1 MADGPLVSI
10 VDDDESVRE
19 SLPDLL
25 KAFGFSVQAFSSA
38 EAFLA
43 SEWPAQTKCLVLDMA
58 MPGMTGPELHREL
71 IRRRAGIPVVFIT
84 AHASEAVRPGV
95 IDKSAVACLIK
106 PFKPADL
113 IDAIHGALAAP

>member
-1 MADGPLVSI
+1 MVGGPLVSV
-10 VDDDESVRE
+10 VDDDESIRE

-43 SEWPAQTKCLVLDMA
+43 SAWLAQTKCLVLDMA
-58 MPGMTGPELHREL
+58 MPGMTGPELQREL
-71 IRRRAGIPVVFIT
+71 IRHQAGIPIVFIT

-95 IDKSAVACLIK
+95 IDGSATACLIK
-106 PFKPADL
+106 PFKPSDL
-113 IDAIHGALAAP
+113 IDAINAALTAP